1 MATRNNNQNITYDVN
16 KLQKL
21 NNSVEDMQ
29 NMIDPNKTNSSEC
42 KFKLII

>member
-42 KFKLII
+42 NFK